1 MDARDRRALERLY
14 PLYLHDLSAFTDYY
28 RLDAEGRWQPS
39 HIDDWLSR
47 DTSTSIVLRVGD
59 VAAGFAWVAEQPFPY
74 MDRDR
79 DFRLAEFFVANPF
92 RRGGHGTWFAHDV
105 ISRFSGGWHLE
116 VLLENQ
122 PALAF
127 WRRVLERYDARE
139 DRRDDLGDYQFRFE
153 TGTGP

>member
-14 PLYLHDLSAFTDYY
+14 PLYLHDLSEFTDYY

-74 MDRDR
+74 MDSDR
-79 DFRLAEFFVANPF
+79 DYRLAEFFVAKPF
-92 RRGGHGTWFAHDV
+92 RRDGHGTRFAHDV
-105 ISRFSGGWHLE
+105 ISRFKGAWHLE
-116 VLLENQ
+116 VLLENEI
-122 PALAF
+122 ALAF
-127 WRRVLERYDARE
+127 WRRVLQRYGARE
-139 DRRDDLGDYQFRFE
+139 TRRDDIGDYQFRFE
-153 TGTGP
+153 T

>member
-1 MDARDRRALERLY
+1 MERLY

-74 MDRDR
+74 MDADR
-79 DFRLAEFFVANPF
+79 DYRLAEFFVAKPF
-92 RRGGHGTWFAHDV
+92 RRGGHGTWFARDV
-105 ISRFSGGWHLE
+105 ISRFRGAWHLE
-116 VLLENQ
+116 VLLENEV
-122 PALAF
+122 ALAF
-127 WRRVLERYDARE
+127 WRRTLERYAARE
-139 DRRDDLGDYQFRFE
+139 TRRDDIGDYQFRFE
-153 TGTGP
+153 T